1 MVDSCHSGGFLD
13 SLVNLADLTITATDA
28 ELKSYGDIDP
38 PLFDDN
44 RDDEGMEFTS
54 GFVEDWQGILGDP
67 DKSAEVQDRGGR
79 AGANSWRV
87 LASESFISAREK
99 DAAYAFGWTNP
110 QLAFGSPATKT
121 ADGYRADASVQLV
134 TRNGQ
139 GSCGYPEGYQSTLE
153 LGVGGGGMSTFQ
165 PGTNDIDTG
174 RLNDDF
180 SFLVSREDGGES
192 YEGQLDP
199 ATLQASGTT
208 TYIDASGCQTDWLY
222 TFKPLQVDFQTGSST
237 GMSDGPSVPWKT
249 GLALIETASG
259 QADYLLQTFQG
270 RTVESARFGLVEL
283 PLPDADQPVRDT
295 DFGFAPL
302 GLKLLS
308 PQGVLQLSQAQIAAG
323 PYPLPMDLL
332 TNFPESPPLESLFGL
347 VVESPKR
354 TLLVADDRLLRWD
367 MDEDFLDELY
377 PDPAFPW
384 PEGEQIFRSTVPF
397 MQSPDLLFVPGS
409 TGFLLN
415 LDQPEASA
423 TLDFSSFGSLFD
435 FSPVNFDP
443 SLLSVSAEDGVFLL
457 PVTELH
463 GEGPVARPVKSS
475 SPSIP
480 PGPHGWLRA
489 GDQSA
494 FLVHAEGSRLW
505 AQFGGDETLIAD
517 IGVDILDLTFYQA
530 PIEPIISLWQPPE

>member
-1 MVDSCHSGGFLD
+1 
-13 SLVNLADLTITATDA
+13 LTITATDA

-38 PLFDDN
+38 PFFDDN

-54 GFVEDWQGILGDP
+54 GFVEDWQGIFDDA
-67 DKSAEVQDRGGR
+67 DKLADVQNRGGR
-79 AGANSWRV
+79 AGANAWRV

-121 ADGYRADASVQLV
+121 ADGYRADAEVQLV
-134 TRNGQ
+134 TSDGQ

-180 SFLVSREDGGES
+180 SFSVSREDGGES

-208 TYIDASGCQTDWLY
+208 IYVDSSGCQTDWLY
-222 TFKPLQVDFQTGSST
+222 TFKPIQVDFQTGIST
-237 GMSDGPSVPWKT
+237 GMSDGASVPWKNELT
-249 GLALIETASG
+249 LIETGPG

-270 RTVESARFGLVEL
+270 RTVDLTRFGLVEL
-283 PLPDADQPVRDT
+283 PLPEGDESVQDT

-308 PQGVLQLSQAQIAAG
+308 QQGVLQLSQAQIAAG
-323 PYPLPMDLL
+323 PYPLPLIQL

-367 MDEDFLDELY
+367 MDENFLDELY

-384 PEGEQIFRSTVPF
+384 PEGEQIFKSTVPF
-397 MQSPDLLFVPGS
+397 MLSPDLLFVPGTTS
-409 TGFLLN
+409 FLLN

-435 FSPVNFDP
+435 FSPVNFDQ

-457 PVTELH
+457 QVSELN
-463 GEGPVARPVKSS
+463 GEGPVAKPIKSS

-489 GDQSA
+489 GDESP

-505 AQFGGDETLIAD
+505 AQLGGDETLIAD
-517 IGVDILDLTFYQA
+517 IGVDILDLTFHQA
-530 PIEPIISLWQPPE
+530 PVEPVTSLWQPPE